1 VSEVTIAGN
10 LREMYRN
17 LTPADD
23 LEFKMATNAPTCRVE
38 GMTIA
43 GA

>member
-1 VSEVTIAGN
+1 
-10 LREMYRN
+10 MYRN

-23 LEFKMATNAPTCRVE
+23 LEFRMAMNAPTCRVE